1 MTLRRPLLPILA
13 SLFLLVVPL
22 VAHPETRILT
32 AEATYTMGDGETPSF
47 AEAMVLQKAKQV
59 ALEEAGTYVE
69 SYTKVQNLDLTTEE
83 IQTVAGG
90 VLQVEVL
97 NKSRT
102 LIGDGVRFYVKI
114 KATVTTDKMEELAQ
128 RIKGKNVAE
137 EYKKLKKD
145 YASLTEEIESIKQ
158 LLGKST
164 PGPERDAALARIQA
178 KEQSFTELQRNEA
191 TFFQRLVSGSSL
203 VQSAKDEKTLIDD
216 LVLAMTRQKVEIGEI
231 TSKAVLDGTDD
242 VQIIVPLTVSLTDSD
257 VDRLRTTVKVL
268 RGSVQGIAFSEID
281 ANVAAVNFLSFRGE
295 RFRSFVRA
303 IRVSFDDEKAKD
315 FLRERV
321 QKAVLQVSFPVKD
334 KSVLAACI
342 VPASQVGLIFK
353 APLIAEDRLLPRDSQ
368 LAPTTLGHKPFEQ
381 YLDQSQEWQAW
392 VKSEAAFGPL
402 DEKYKEDFRGAGT
415 GPLSSI
421 KGFLAAL
428 FHGADLQAK
437 INTMPSGPERMALEA
452 RLDKLV
458 MRQNLLDKL
467 YGTYQKEYGGEFH
480 RLYGEESKSRYEEY
494 EKKSVLGDV
503 NAEEALRREFP
514 FLLSRDAVV
523 IARDAG
529 KIVLSVK
536 APAQFVRGLSQV
548 TARFELGGA
557 SEVDSLQT
565 LYKDKSLRQKELL
578 DEMIRRWHRFTSAD
592 RAKMSKWLREKG
604 MMLLDASV
612 SGSDSFR
619 RRLDGDLEI
628 FCTTRSSV
636 AE

>member
-1 MTLRRPLLPILA
+1 M
-13 SLFLLVVPL
+13 
-22 VAHPETRILT
+22 
-32 AEATYTMGDGETPSF
+32 
-47 AEAMVLQKAKQV
+47 
-59 ALEEAGTYVE
+59 
-69 SYTKVQNLDLTTEE
+69 
-83 IQTVAGG
+83 
-90 VLQVEVL
+90 
-97 NKSRT
+97 
-102 LIGDGVRFYVKI
+102 
-114 KATVTTDKMEELAQ
+114 
-128 RIKGKNVAE
+128 
-137 EYKKLKKD
+137 
-145 YASLTEEIESIKQ
+145 
-158 LLGKST
+158 
-164 PGPERDAALARIQA
+164 
-178 KEQSFTELQRNEA
+178 
-191 TFFQRLVSGSSL
+191 
-203 VQSAKDEKTLIDD
+203 
-216 LVLAMTRQKVEIGEI
+216 
-231 TSKAVLDGTDD
+231 
-242 VQIIVPLTVSLTDSD
+242 
-257 VDRLRTTVKVL
+257 DRLRTTVKAL

-295 RFRSFVRA
+295 RFRNFVRA
-303 IRVSFDDEKAKD
+303 IRVSFDDEKIED

-321 QKAVLQVSFPVKD
+321 QKAELQVSFSVKD

-353 APLIAEDRLLPRDSQ
+353 APLSAEDRLLPRDSQ

-392 VKSEAAFGPL
+392 GKSEAAFGPL
-402 DEKYKEDFRGAGT
+402 DEKYKEDFRGAGA

-467 YGTYQKEYGGEFH
+467 HETYQREYGGEFH

-494 EKKSVLGDV
+494 EKKSILGDI
-503 NAEEALRREFP
+503 NAKEALRREFP

-557 SEVDSLQT
+557 SEVDSLQS
-565 LYKDKSLRQKELL
+565 LYKDKSPRQKELL
-578 DEMIRRWHRFTSAD
+578 DDMIRRWYRFTSED
-592 RAKMSKWLREKG
+592 RAKISKLFREKG
-604 MMLLDASV
+604 MIQLQASV
-612 SGSDSFR
+612 SDSKDFR
-619 RRLDGDLEI
+619 MNADYYRDI
-628 FCTTRSSV
+628 FCSARSV
-636 AE
+636 AAE